1 MLTGWLTLTAIL
13 VGSANP
19 GNAASSWGPLTF
31 PPSCRVK
38 GHPEAELTLNC
49 GDGKRAGVVQYWHTP
64 FGELQEPGFHAGLEP
79 VFMRHDGSLVIPN
92 SSNLH
97 SGLYYCLLQ
106 HTDGAALWQ
115 YELHVGPN
123 DQNHKEYG
131 QANRCA
137 ALRVRRNAGP
147 AEERQPGVSDGL
159 FAGAVAASV
168 LLTFVV
174 GFSAGA
180 LSRTHVLRCLGAVT
194 MRLQSLKRRTRQADT
209 PDHSSQM
216 TITMSPTH
224 TNQAFETEEVGNDDS
239 ASYATAETTALPILT
254 TPSPPAKP
262 KRSFRHKREEEE
274 EAAAY
279 LERCDYMK
287 EERNEREDVAQ
298 RGQEDMREGGNE
310 ERKKEDERET
320 SGFYLLEDEGSRT
333 ETHEDK
339 RSEERE
345 ERIDRSLE
353 AAGEQ
358 QIRNKDGGDE
368 VRRDVEDS
376 ELKMEVKDKEISGE
390 LEESSTE
397 TEEEEEEEKKSSKN
411 EDTSNNISE
420 EPPSPNPR
428 QGRRSRVIR
437 LYQYDEDGQRFCH
450 LPAPT
455 PEAPGPAP
463 RYKQRSL
470 SLTRLSAI
478 MAAASAGPL
487 DRKETGGEESK
498 ERPHFHMEI

>member
-19 GNAASSWGPLTF
+19 GNAASGSGALTMA
-31 PPSCRVK
+31 PSCRVK
-38 GHPEAELTLNC
+38 GQPEAELTLNC
-49 GDGKRAGVVQYWHTP
+49 GDGKRTGVVQYWHTP
-64 FGELQEPGFHAGLEP
+64 FGELQVPGFHAGLDP

-92 SSNLH
+92 SSLLH

-106 HTDGAALWQ
+106 HTGGAALWQ

-123 DQNHKEYG
+123 HQNSQEHGKYE

-137 ALRVRRNAGP
+137 ALRVRRNAAS
-147 AEERQPGVSDGL
+147 AEERQAGVSDGL

-194 MRLQSLKRRTRQADT
+194 MRLQSLQRRPRPADT
-209 PDHSSQM
+209 PDHSSQVTM
-216 TITMSPTH
+216 TTMSPTY
-224 TNQAFETEEVGNDDS
+224 TNRALETEEKRKDDS
-239 ASYATAETTALPILT
+239 ANYATLERVLT

-262 KRSFRHKREEEE
+262 KRSFRHKREEEGT
-274 EAAAY
+274 AY
-279 LERCDYMK
+279 LERGDYTE
-287 EERNEREDVAQ
+287 EERKDGEDVAQ
-298 RGQEDMREGGNE
+298 RGVEGGNG
-310 ERKKEDERET
+310 ERKEEEERET
-320 SGFYLLEDEGSRT
+320 SVFYLLEDKVSQT
-333 ETHEDK
+333 ETDEDK
-339 RSEERE
+339 RSED
-345 ERIDRSLE
+345 RIDLSLE
-353 AAGEQ
+353 EEESAGVQE
-358 QIRNKDGGDE
+358 IRNKDGGDDAE
-368 VRRDVEDS
+368 QKLE
-376 ELKMEVKDKEISGE
+376 EVKEK

-397 TEEEEEEEKKSSKN
+397 TEEEEGSSKN
-411 EDTSNNISE
+411 EDTMSKDISE
-420 EPPSPNPR
+420 EPSSPAPR
-428 QGRRSRVIR
+428 RGRRVIR

-450 LPAPT
+450 LPDAT
-455 PEAPGPAP
+455 PEASGPAP
-463 RYKQRSL
+463 RCKQRSL

-487 DRKETGGEESK
+487 ERRETGGE